1 MLVSGNIPARDIGL
15 VVRSLNKCPTEAELK
30 EILKKVNTD
39 RGWSFCGDFWW
50 LFVLLFRLDCAAP
63 SHTLLIVLI
72 YAISQVG
79 AGDIVKFPEF
89 LEIMGHK
96 MKMVDPDNV
105 VSSLRVFDK
114 EGTGKIAA
122 SELKHILT
130 QMGETLTEREVN
142 EVMQD
147 FPADSKGMIKYEK
160 FVASLLEQYVV

>member
-1 MLVSGNIPARDIGL
+1 M
-15 VVRSLNKCPTEAELK
+15 
-30 EILKKVNTD
+30 
-39 RGWSFCGDFWW
+39 
-50 LFVLLFRLDCAAP
+50 
-63 SHTLLIVLI
+63 
-72 YAISQVG
+72 
-79 AGDIVKFPEF
+79 VKFPEF

-114 EGTGKIAA
+114 EGSGKIAA

-130 QMGETLTEREVN
+130 QMGETLTDREVN